1 MISYR
6 PLGRTG
12 MQVSSLGLG
21 TVELGR
27 DYGIEAP
34 GHFGR
39 PPTGDAISLVHAAL
53 DAGINY
59 IDTARVYGE
68 SEKVLG
74 EALEG
79 RRDDVVLA
87 TKFFARGPDEE
98 PLAGEALRTHM
109 RLELETSL
117 RLLRTDFVDLWQLHN
132 LDAQA
137 LDQIDV
143 VTEMFDEARQSGK
156 LRWTGVSAYGT
167 EYPRLALET
176 DVFDVLQVPYSVIDQ
191 RADDTVMPTAKQRN
205 VGIVARSILLKGALT
220 PKADH
225 LPDHLEILKSHSRR
239 FRDLVEVSGLGLTP
253 VQAAIAFGL
262 AHAQIGTV
270 LIGVRT
276 VQELE
281 ENIKATEYTLPDD
294 LLTDLDELRLEDP
307 DLLHPGTW
315 GIP

>member
-1 MISYR
+1 MINYR
-6 PLGRTG
+6 TLGRTG

-39 PPTGDAISLVHAAL
+39 PPTADAISLVHAAL

-79 RRDDVVLA
+79 LRDEVVLA
-87 TKFFARGPDEE
+87 TKFFASGPDGE
-98 PLAGEALRTHM
+98 PLAGEALRAHM
-109 RLELETSL
+109 RAELETSL

-137 LDQIDV
+137 LGQIDV
-143 VTEMFDEARQSGK
+143 VAEVFDEARQSGK

-167 EYPRLALET
+167 EYPRLGLET

-191 RADDTVMPTAKQRN
+191 RADESVMPTAKQRN

-225 LPDHLEILKSHSRR
+225 LPDHLEVLKSHSRR
-239 FRDLVEVSGLGLTP
+239 FRDLVEASGLGLTP

-281 ENIKATEYTLPDD
+281 ENLKATEYTLPGD
-294 LLTDLDELRLEDP
+294 LLAALDELRLKDP